1 MSELTQNTN
10 VSVPAESQP
19 SQINNTSEDAS
30 QNANQVNIL
39 DVDITDENVALNLL
53 VNFVNIAQKR
63 GVYSLPEASKI
74 WECIRKFQKQSQ
86 QKL

>member
-1 MSELTQNTN
+1 MSENQSTTN
-10 VSVPAESQP
+10 VSVPTENQT
-19 SQINNTSEDAS
+19 SQINNSSDDTS
-30 QNANQVNIL
+30 QNTNQVNIL